1 MEIKKHS
8 SLVQMNNVTTLQQRK
23 AINSL
28 IRIAKDQLKR
38 NPEARGFSVDL
49 GIIKKLSGINRNDNK
64 ELKSGLKALVS
75 LVIEYNI
82 LGKEKFEW

>member
-23 AINSL
+23 AINAL

-38 NPEARGFSVDL
+38 NPEARSFSIDL
-49 GIIKKLSGINRNDNK
+49 GIIKKLSGINRNDNS
-64 ELKSGLKALVS
+64 ELKSALKALVS

>member
-23 AINSL
+23 AMNSL
-28 IRIAKDQLKR
+28 IWIAKDQLKR
-38 NPEARGFSVDL
+38 NPEARSFSIDL
-49 GIIKKLSGINRNDNK
+49 GIIKKLSGINRNDNS
-64 ELKSGLKALVS
+64 ELKSALKALVS

-82 LGKEKFEW
+82 LGKEKFER

>member
-23 AINSL
+23 AMNSL
-28 IRIAKDQLKR
+28 IWIAKDQMKR
-38 NPEARGFSVDL
+38 NPEARSFSIDL
-49 GIIKKLSGINRNDNK
+49 GIIKKLSGINRNDNS
-64 ELKSGLKALVS
+64 ELKAALKALVS